1 MKLLPYTKN
10 IQKAIFLLACV
21 LFLQSNGFGQILTFE
36 FSSLAGGEATATSNF
51 NDPNLTS
58 STISR
63 GAGLTAAANG
73 GRFNATSWALTSI
86 ANAVSGNDYMEFT
99 ITPNGGYQFDV
110 SSVIISL
117 QRSSTG
123 PSAIALRNSV
133 DGYTSNLDAVKAIT
147 DTTITQ
153 TFTFTFSQ
161 ANSSAA
167 VTYRIYMYAEA
178 TAGTGGPGD
187 FAGNDII
194 VNGTTSAICT
204 PVSEPAVNASAYT
217 FSNIGCNGVE
227 ISWTSPVANDYS
239 LVVMKSGSDVTT
251 DPVDGT
257 TYISNSTFGS
267 GTDIGTS
274 EFVVYNGNATSV
286 IVTGLSASTSY
297 YVNVFEYNGASSCI
311 DYRTS
316 DEVSSSIASVS
327 CDTCAYL
334 TSALINSCDNLPCT
348 EGDNEMLFF
357 NSGNYYVNT
366 NAAGITVNYG
376 STSPAPNTYADSFTA
391 NPNAIDS
398 MNIDAGCAGVYID
411 ASTISFIPPNSAFLL
426 LNETVCAD
434 AFDWSSMCAGASNIY
449 VLFSSDV
456 TWSST
461 GQFSNNPPSSGRFFR
476 TIMEGCTIDYLYDSL
491 NFPSNNGAIAFWDNS
506 GGLSTSYDTNGCS
519 LPATV
524 LPIKLL
530 YFTANYNGTTVD
542 LNWSTTTEINNDYF
556 TIERS
561 ADAINFEPILAKD
574 GAGNSSQTLFYTTVD
589 SSPLNGVSY
598 YRLKQ
603 TDFNGDFAY
612 SKIVSIN
619 IKNNDAFQLVNTFNS
634 ENNFLN
640 VVVNCGENR
649 LVNFELY
656 DMTGKK
662 VHSSIEN
669 IVGNNQTISIPIA
682 GLSQG
687 IYLLKA
693 NNGEKVITKKLKL

>member
-1 MKLLPYTKN
+1 MKLLPFTKY

-21 LFLQSNGFGQILTFE
+21 LFLQSNGLGQILTFE
-36 FSSLAGGEATATSNF
+36 FAGLTGSEPTAVSNS
-51 NDPNLTS
+51 NDVNLTS

-63 GAGLTAAANG
+63 GSGLTAAANAD
-73 GRFNATSWALTSI
+73 RFNATNWALTSI
-86 ANAVSGNDYMEFT
+86 ANAVSGNNYMEFT
-99 ITPNGGYQFDV
+99 ISPNGGYQFDV

-117 QRSSTG
+117 QRSGTG
-123 PSAIALRNSV
+123 PSAIALRSSL
-133 DGYTSNLDAVKAIT
+133 DGYTSNLDAEKAIVDNT
-147 DTTITQ
+147 STQ

-161 ANSSAA
+161 VNSSSA
-167 VTYRIYMYAEA
+167 VIYRIYMFAEA
-178 TAGTGGPGD
+178 SGGSGGPGD

-217 FSNIGCNGVE
+217 FSNIGCNGIE
-227 ISWTSPVANDYS
+227 ISWTSPAANDSS
-239 LVVMKSGSDVTT
+239 LVVIKAGSDVTT

-257 TYISNSTFGS
+257 TYVANSTFSS

-274 EFVVYNGNATSV
+274 EFVVYNGSGTSV
-286 IVTGLSASTSY
+286 VVTGLTASTTY
-297 YVNVFEYNGASSCI
+297 YFNVFEYNGASSCI

-316 DEVSSSIASVS
+316 DEVSNSSTTVT

-411 ASTISFIPPNSAFLL
+411 ASTIGFIPPNSSFLI

-456 TWSST
+456 TWSSI

-519 LPATV
+519 LPSTV

-530 YFTANYNGTTVD
+530 YFRVNYNGSTVD

-561 ADAINFEPILAKD
+561 ADAINFESILAKD
-574 GAGNSSQTLFYTTVD
+574 GAGNSSQTLFYEAED

-603 TDFNGDFAY
+603 TDFNGDFSY
-612 SKIVSIN
+612 STIVSIN
-619 IKNNDAFQLVNTFNS
+619 IKNNNAFQLVNIFNS
-634 ENNFLN
+634 ENNYLN
-640 VVVNCGENR
+640 VVVNCGSDGA
-649 LVNFELY
+649 VNFELY

-662 VHSSIEN
+662 VHSSLEN
-669 IVGNNQTISIPIA
+669 IVGNNQTISISTS
-682 GLSQG
+682 GLSSG

-693 NNGEKVITKKLKL
+693 FNGEKVITKKLKI